1 MTMIRARSRPS
12 ISHVDKRKRRSLKK
26 TVLERYSNVRK
37 NEKLLL
43 VEVNFL
49 SRGLSRGGLP

>member
-37 NEKLLL
+37 N
-43 VEVNFL
+43 
-49 SRGLSRGGLP
+49 